1 MITFQDKKILVTGSS
16 SGIGREISIQLSRLG
31 AKVILLGRDEEKLKK
46 SFSMLEGIGHKYFVY
61 DLKQIEGIKDLVES
75 FIEYDNI
82 KLDGFIHSAGVP
94 SVYPLKIITHDKFN
108 ETMDINTYSYL
119 EIIKYFSKKNISND
133 YSSIV
138 FISSILT
145 KLPKKAQ
152 TLYVASKAASDSMS
166 KVLSQELFKRRI
178 RINSVLVGGVLTEM
192 VENTEI
198 FRMLGNESVAE
209 DYNTIYKTLSTQEV
223 SNMVL
228 FLMSES
234 AKYIIGES
242 YHIDGGYF

>member
-1 MITFQDKKILVTGSS
+1 
-16 SGIGREISIQLSRLG
+16 
-31 AKVILLGRDEEKLKK
+31 
-46 SFSMLEGIGHKYFVY
+46 
-61 DLKQIEGIKDLVES
+61 
-75 FIEYDNI
+75 
-82 KLDGFIHSAGVP
+82 
-94 SVYPLKIITHDKFN
+94 
-108 ETMDINTYSYL
+108 MDINSYSYL
-119 EIIKYFSKKNISND
+119 EIIKHFSKKNISND

-166 KVLSQELFKRRI
+166 KVLSQELFKRNI

-209 DYNTIYKTLSTQEV
+209 DYNTVYKTLSTQEV

>member
-1 MITFQDKKILVTGSS
+1 
-16 SGIGREISIQLSRLG
+16 
-31 AKVILLGRDEEKLKK
+31 
-46 SFSMLEGIGHKYFVY
+46 
-61 DLKQIEGIKDLVES
+61 
-75 FIEYDNI
+75 
-82 KLDGFIHSAGVP
+82 
-94 SVYPLKIITHDKFN
+94 
-108 ETMDINTYSYL
+108 
-119 EIIKYFSKKNISND
+119 
-133 YSSIV
+133 
-138 FISSILT
+138 
-145 KLPKKAQ
+145 
-152 TLYVASKAASDSMS
+152 MS

>member
-1 MITFQDKKILVTGSS
+1 MISFQNKKILITGAS
-16 SGIGREISIQLSRLG
+16 SGIGREISIQLTKLG
-31 AKVILLGRDEEKLKK
+31 AKVVLVGRDEEKLKK
-46 SFSMLEGIGHKYFVY
+46 SLSLLEGSGHKYFVY
-61 DLKQIEGIKDLVES
+61 DLQKIEGIKNLIQS
-75 FIEYDNI
+75 IIEYDET
-82 KLDGFIHSAGVP
+82 KLDGFVHSAGIP
-94 SVYPLKIITHDKFN
+94 SVFPLKIISHDKFK
-108 ETMDINTYSYL
+108 EAMDINTYSYL
-119 EIIKYFSKKNISND
+119 EIIKHFSKKNISND
-133 YSSIV
+133 NSSVV

-145 KLPKKAQ
+145 KIPKKAQ
-152 TLYVASKAASDSMS
+152 TLYVSSKAASDSMS

-192 VENTEI
+192 VENTEM
-198 FRMLGNESVAE
+198 FRALGKESVAE
-209 DYNTIYKTLSTQEV
+209 DYNSIYKTLSTEEV

>member
-1 MITFQDKKILVTGSS
+1 MISFQNKKILITGAS
-16 SGIGREISIQLSRLG
+16 SGIGREISIQLAKLG
-31 AKVILLGRDEEKLKK
+31 AKVILLARNEEKLKK
-46 SFSMLEGIGHKYFVY
+46 TLSLLEGSGHKYFVY
-61 DLKQIEGIKDLVES
+61 DLKNIEGIKDIVQS
-75 FIEYDNI
+75 FIEYDKI
-82 KLDGFIHSAGVP
+82 KLDGFIHSAGIP
-94 SVYPLKIITHDKFN
+94 SVFPLKVINHDKFK
-108 ETMDINTYSYL
+108 EAMDINTYSYL
-119 EIIKYFSKKNISND
+119 EIIKQFSKKTISND
-133 YSSIV
+133 NASIV

-145 KLPKKAQ
+145 KTPKKAQ
-152 TLYVASKAASDSMS
+152 TLYVSSKSASDSMS
-166 KVLSQELFKRRI
+166 KVLSQELFKRKI

-198 FRMLGNESVAE
+198 FRSLGKESVAE
-209 DYNTIYKTLSTQEV
+209 DYNTIYKTLSTEEV